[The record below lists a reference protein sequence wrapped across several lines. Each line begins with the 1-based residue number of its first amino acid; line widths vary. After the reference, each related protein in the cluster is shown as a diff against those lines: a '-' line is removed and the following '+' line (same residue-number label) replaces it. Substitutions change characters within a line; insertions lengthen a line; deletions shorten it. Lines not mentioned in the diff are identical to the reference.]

1 MSCLSDGA
9 PVGRMVLRRLSED
22 QDVELQSSNGSSTS
36 FTLSSALL
44 ADSALYQCEAFNEHG
59 SQRASTHIT
68 VKGGCQASGT
78 HTPHSSFIS
87 LPCIRTGNRRKL
99 SLTPVRFFG
108 SLIKLLF
115 STPTDL
121 FVFTSCLVLFALMG
135 WSVAFS
141 LSCHSCRYLR
151 T

>member
-1 MSCLSDGA
+1 MSPASEVKEGESVTVSCLSDGA

-68 VKGGCQASGT
+68 VKGGCQASGKN
-78 HTPHSSFIS
+78 TPQQVFIP
-87 LPCIRTGNRRKL
+87 LPRIHTGNNSKP
-99 SLTPVRFFG
+99 SLTLISFF
-108 SLIKLLF
+108 LL
-115 STPTDL
+115 L
-121 FVFTSCLVLFALMG
+121 Q
-135 WSVAFS
+135 
-141 LSCHSCRYLR
+141 
-151 T
+151 